1 MPAWKKVI
9 TSGSDASLNS
19 LTVTNGVTG
28 SLLGTA
34 SNATA
39 AATINVTLDNATN
52 ASYYPVFTSGISGN
66 QVARVDNATLTYNPG
81 NNTLT
86 TTTFAGTATNATNVA
101 VTNTTTGVGPYYV
114 MFADATTGNIAARV
128 DSAALTFNAT
138 TNVLTTTAS
147 HATQALSASYA
158 PSAGLTGGTANYI
171 PLWTST
177 SAISSS
183 ALFQSASNIGINKIL
198 PSASLDVTGVIRGMY
213 DADPGGGGSITAK
226 FVSYAPS
233 PFGLLFRGYSTGL
246 QSIQSQ
252 REFNDGQLYDLALQQ
267 LGGNVAIGKT
277 FTNSKLDVNGNT
289 IITGSLTVTSGIT
302 GAGTGLTGITNSN
315 LSGTAGI
322 TNANLANS
330 SITIGSTAVSLGS
343 SATTIAGLT
352 SVTSTTFV
360 GALTGNASTAT
371 TAGAWTTGRT
381 ITIGST
387 GKTVDGSGN
396 VSWTLAE
403 IGAYANTNPSGY
415 TTNTGTVTSIATAGT
430 VSGITLTGG
439 TITGAGTITL
449 GGSISGLTN
458 SNLSGTAGITNA
470 NLANSSV
477 TVGSTAISLGSSAT
491 TIAGL
496 SSVTSTTFVGA
507 LTGNASTATT
517 SGLLTTEDN
526 RTISPSELTT
536 GRLNF
541 GFTSWANNNTSPYA
555 DFLHLRSYSDGSGGN
570 DNLVMFRKDAIGM
583 RIWQQTYGSA
593 TAYSSFKDVAWTD
606 GTNASG
612 TWGIGISGNAA
623 TATALTSM
631 NISQFTNN
639 SGYTTNTGTVTSVAT
654 SGTVNGITLTGGTI
668 TSTGTI
674 TLGGTLSGIGN
685 AQLTN
690 SSVTV
695 GSTAI
700 SLGSSA
706 TTIAGLSSVTSTTFV
721 GALTGNASTATSA
734 TSATS
739 ATTATNATN
748 IAITDTTTTAGTYYP
763 VFVSATTGNV
773 PARTDSSTFTY
784 NPNTNTLTV
793 GTVSG
798 TLSGNASTATTA
810 GSATGNAG
818 SVTYLPNRTDGTAY
832 PVLWGAAYTNTIGT
846 IAYSAAAVTIQSS
859 TGTLNATN
867 LAASTQIAAPIFY
880 DSDNTAYNVNPAA
893 TTNLWICNAQSSIS
907 APIFYNVGSTSYY
920 VNPGSVS
927 RLNSLENVQGITSQ
941 GAITATSFVESSN
954 SAYYFDGGN
963 TGDSIRT
970 AGNIVAY
977 YSDERL
983 KDKKGNIENALEKLL
998 TLNGFYYE
1006 PNERA
1011 QELGYKKK
1019 LEIGVSAQEVE
1030 AVLPEIVNDAP
1041 IGYGYKTLDYSKLVP
1056 LLIEAI
1062 KEQQKQIDELKSI
1075 K

>member
-28 SLLGTA
+28 SLQGTSSWATNVVNTA

-81 NNTLT
+81 TNTLT

-101 VTNTTTGVGPYYV
+101 VTNTTTGTGPYYV
-114 MFADATTGNIAARV
+114 MFADATTGNVAARV

-138 TNVLTTTAS
+138 TNVLTATAS
-147 HATQALSASYA
+147 YATQALSASYA
-158 PSAGLTGGTANYI
+158 PSAGGVTSVATSGTVNGITLTGGTI
-171 PLWTST
+171 TST
-177 SAISSS
+177 GTITLGGTLSGIGNSQLTNSSVTVGSTAISLGSS
-183 ALFQSASNIGINKIL
+183 ATTIAGLSSVTSTTFVGALTGNASTATSASISTNLAGGYVLATSIYGTSVNIAGNGASADPYGTIAITQPANSSNYSYYGLTRAGNIG
-198 PSASLDVTGVIRGMY
+198 AG
-213 DADPGGGGSITAK
+213 
-226 FVSYAPS
+226 
-233 PFGLLFRGYSTGL
+233 FG
-246 QSIQSQ
+246 
-252 REFNDGQLYDLALQQ
+252 
-267 LGGNVAIGKT
+267 
-277 FTNSKLDVNGNT
+277 
-289 IITGSLTVTSGIT
+289 ITGTTGALGLGANAYWFGTATAGLAGTMAGAWLAFNGSSLVAVGTISGSSFS

-330 SITIGSTAVSLGS
+330 AI
-343 SATTIAGLT
+343 TIAG
-352 SVTSTTFV
+352 TST
-360 GALTGNASTAT
+360 S
-371 TAGAWTTGRT
+371 
-381 ITIGST
+381 
-387 GKTVDGSGN
+387 
-396 VSWTLAE
+396 
-403 IGAYANTNPSGY
+403 
-415 TTNTGTVTSIATAGT
+415 
-430 VSGITLTGG
+430 
-439 TITGAGTITL
+439 L
-449 GGSISGLTN
+449 GGSISQATILAGSGVFSGSAQISGLTN

-507 LTGNASTATT
+507 LTGNASTAT
-517 SGLLTTEDN
+517 
-526 RTISPSELTT
+526 
-536 GRLNF
+536 
-541 GFTSWANNNTSPYA
+541 
-555 DFLHLRSYSDGSGGN
+555 
-570 DNLVMFRKDAIGM
+570 
-583 RIWQQTYGSA
+583 
-593 TAYSSFKDVAWTD
+593 
-606 GTNASG
+606 
-612 TWGIGISGNAA
+612 
-623 TATALTSM
+623 
-631 NISQFTNN
+631 
-639 SGYTTNTGTVTSVAT
+639 
-654 SGTVNGITLTGGTI
+654 
-668 TSTGTI
+668 
-674 TLGGTLSGIGN
+674 
-685 AQLTN
+685 
-690 SSVTV
+690 
-695 GSTAI
+695 
-700 SLGSSA
+700 
-706 TTIAGLSSVTSTTFV
+706 
-721 GALTGNASTATSA
+721 SA
-734 TSATS
+734 TSATT

-798 TLSGNASTATTA
+798 NLSGTASTATVAGKTVQENTGGTGTFYMMMTPTAVGGDGRTYNTSNQTDPISYNAATATLTSKYFVGALTGNASTATSAATLTTA
-810 GSATGNAG
+810 RTLTIGSTGKSFNGSANVAWSLAEIGAQAALTNPVTGTGTTNYLSKFTGTSTIGNSQIFDNGTNVGINTATPETELHIEDVTKVLTGNVAG
-818 SVTYLPNRTDGTAY
+818 VAQGTLSLAVTDAQAANIGPSLVFGGRYVDGSQTR
-832 PVLWGAAYTNTIGT
+832 
-846 IAYSAAAVTIQSS
+846 IAYAGIAGRKDNSSSVNADGYLSFLTWRS
-859 TGTLNATN
+859 TGLTEAMRITPAGRLGINTTSPGHVLDVNGSGNATYDFR
-867 LAASTQIAAPIFY
+867 APIFY
-880 DSDNTAYNVNPAA
+880 DTDNTAY
-893 TTNLWICNAQSSIS
+893 
-907 APIFYNVGSTSYY
+907 Y
-920 VNPGSVS
+920 VNPHSVS
-927 RLNSLENVQGITSQ
+927 KLYQVDASSTINASVNVTA
-941 GAITATSFVESSN
+941 GANITATGYMYATSYIQSAASMYSPIYYEGSN

-983 KDKKGNIENALEKLL
+983 KDNKGNIENALEKLL

-1019 LEIGVSAQEVE
+1019 MEIGVSAQEVE
-1030 AVLPEIVNDAP
+1030 AILPEIVNDAP